1 MRPPLFASSR
11 SLDIECCE
19 GVSRYTKNDLDSNDA
34 QFYFMTRNS
43 IGQERSMPEDHM
55 VEQAK
60 PPRRE
65 REKERQRRE
74 MLETALRLFSEKGYH
89 NVTMHEIAEKAEF
102 AIGTVYKYFKNKEDL
117 YRALLL
123 ENADEFHEM
132 IRNALEGKDD
142 EIDKLRSYVHAKAE
156 LFRANLPLIRLFFSE
171 TFGESFNLS
180 AGLNYEIRRGHD
192 ESLMTLAA
200 VFESGMKRKRFKRIA
215 DPFFLAVA
223 LDGITTAFTF
233 RWLEAPDSSPFPEDP
248 DTILNVLFQGLVEQ
262 R

>member
-1 MRPPLFASSR
+1 
-11 SLDIECCE
+11 
-19 GVSRYTKNDLDSNDA
+19 
-34 QFYFMTRNS
+34 
-43 IGQERSMPEDHM
+43 MPEDHM

-132 IRNALEGKDD
+132 IRNALEG
-142 EIDKLRSYVHAKAE
+142 RMM
-156 LFRANLPLIRLFFSE
+156 R
-171 TFGESFNLS
+171 
-180 AGLNYEIRRGHD
+180 
-192 ESLMTLAA
+192 
-200 VFESGMKRKRFKRIA
+200 
-215 DPFFLAVA
+215 
-223 LDGITTAFTF
+223 
-233 RWLEAPDSSPFPEDP
+233 
-248 DTILNVLFQGLVEQ
+248 
-262 R
+262 

>member
-1 MRPPLFASSR
+1 MARPR
-11 SLDIECCE
+11 EYDD
-19 GVSRYTKNDLDSNDA
+19 DLRV
-34 QFYFMTRNS
+34 QL
-43 IGQERSMPEDHM
+43 I
-55 VEQAK
+55 
-60 PPRRE
+60 
-65 REKERQRRE
+65 
-74 MLETALRLFSEKGYH
+74 ETAARL
-89 NVTMHEIAEKAEF
+89 
-102 AIGTVYKYFKNKEDL
+102 L
-117 YRALLL
+117 
-123 ENADEFHEM
+123 ADE
-132 IRNALEGKDD
+132 GP
-142 EIDKLRSYVHAKAE
+142 HAVTTRRVATEVGTSTTAIYSLLGSKAE

-192 ESLMTLAA
+192 ESLRTLAA
-200 VFESGMKRKRFKRIA
+200 IFESGMKKQRFKRIA